1 MDGKISAFRGSH
13 KTQKSNQ
20 MIIVIPDV
28 SSREK
33 AEEFIG
39 RVVSWKSPGK
49 KNVVIKGKVSRAHGN
64 AGAVRV
70 VFERGMPGQSLG
82 SSVSIS

>member
-20 MIIVIPDV
+20 MIVVV
-28 SSREK
+28 SGIDSREK
-33 AEEFIG
+33 AESLVSK
-39 RVVSWKSPGK
+39 VVSWKTPGK

-64 AGAVRV
+64 NGAVRV
-70 VFERGMPGQSLG
+70 IFERGMPGQSLG
-82 SSVSIS
+82 SSVSFS